1 MPLPV
6 LREEPHPVNIVDAV
20 EVGITVVSGRGSQVS
35 CPATPISVR
44 GGGMLGAI
52 FLLRS
57 CFSTLLLL
65 IRLLSSINIHAT
77 SPNIIKPQAA
87 APTPISGFLYVGEDK
102 LPAPFDFRPSPPPAV
117 MVNVITVVGLVVV
130 GLVVIRAV
138 VVCTVMVCAVVDSV
152 VVVCAVVL
160 TEVVCGTI
168 VVGVVCAIV
177 LVGSA
182 HVVGPRPLSLLRA
195 IDKLGPANRRLPSIS
210 WTMK

>member
-1 MPLPV
+1 
-6 LREEPHPVNIVDAV
+6 
-20 EVGITVVSGRGSQVS
+20 
-35 CPATPISVR
+35 
-44 GGGMLGAI
+44 MLGAI

-65 IRLLSSINIHAT
+65 IRLLIRLLSSINIHAT
-77 SPNIIKPQAA
+77 SPNIIKPPAA

-130 GLVVIRAV
+130 GLVVVGLVVICVV